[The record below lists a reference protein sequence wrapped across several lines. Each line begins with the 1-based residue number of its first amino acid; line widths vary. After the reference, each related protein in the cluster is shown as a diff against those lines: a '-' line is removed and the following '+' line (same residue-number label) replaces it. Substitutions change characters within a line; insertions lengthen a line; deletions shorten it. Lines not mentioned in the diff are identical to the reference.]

1 MKAIGNNKSLQQIDF
16 AELIR
21 KAGVEIKSLNYKA
34 SKIAVNSDG
43 KNNLGGKELKLGILQ
58 EIDAIP
64 DELIFLK
71 ARIAGLKDPLKF
83 SITWGPN
90 VPPRVRADLKIYLS
104 LSCKEPD
111 YHNHTQVVQKVIQ
124 LSK

>member
-1 MKAIGNNKSLQQIDF
+1 MGKNLQQIDF
-16 AELIR
+16 TELIR
-21 KAGVEIKSLNYKA
+21 KTGVEIKSLNYKA
-34 SKIAVNSDG
+34 SKIAVVSDG
-43 KNNLGGKELKLGILQ
+43 KSNVGGKELKVGILQ

-71 ARIAGLKDPLKF
+71 AKINGLKDPLKF
-83 SITWGPN
+83 TISWAPN

-111 YHNHTQVVQKVIQ
+111 YHNHTQVVNKVI
-124 LSK
+124 